1 ESKGSEVASEPG
13 GVEPNAA
20 EGRHEKAGYGRVVV
34 ADHREFA
41 RYTQALADRGAQDEC
56 GGVVVEGSDAG
67 DPGSAP
73 LAHDETRGR
82 LLDNGVLEPHPRIRT
97 RSACPRDPCVA
108 HPPHT
113 GHGRR
118 RIREDA
124 VPAVDQVRDL

>member
-1 ESKGSEVASEPG
+1 GRLAMDHPGVGRRPLSRRRRSAGGRRESKGSEVASEPG

-97 RSACPRDPCVA
+97 
-108 HPPHT
+108 
-113 GHGRR
+113 
-118 RIREDA
+118 
-124 VPAVDQVRDL
+124 

>member
-1 ESKGSEVASEPG
+1 MDHPGVVSRPWSRRRRSAVCRREIKGSEVASEPG

-20 EGRHEKAGYGRVVV
+20 EGRHEKAGYRRVVV

-73 LAHDETRGR
+73 LAHDATRGR
-82 LLDNGVLEPHPRIRT
+82 LDRKSVVQG
-97 RSACPRDPCVA
+97 
-108 HPPHT
+108 
-113 GHGRR
+113 
-118 RIREDA
+118 
-124 VPAVDQVRDL
+124 